1 MKKKLL
7 AIILMLAMAAALIPA
22 FSAQAVY
29 AADIVDEFPD
39 ATGDSVNKTA
49 YNSIYWA
56 VGQGI
61 INGFSDGTFGPDE
74 SCTRAQFVVMVWRL
88 SGKPE
93 PASTSSAGRFSD
105 VNGLSG
111 GMLKAISWAV
121 EKGIIS
127 GFNDGTFRPDDTVT
141 RRQSAV
147 MLWRMAGKPAA
158 TATTSFSDISSGETT
173 YPAIQWGASVGLIKG
188 FSDGTFGPEQN
199 CLRQQIVIFLYRYAD
214 NVEGKEMVIPEIKK
228 IDGSTAPA
236 EEPTPAQP
244 AKQTYYRMTKRT
256 KTLTDLA
263 AKQVVNY
270 EYDSLG
276 RLTRAFSS
284 TADVA
289 IAYESNG
296 DIKYSGTRYDSNGAV
311 NEKTDRVIG
320 QPNGIKSEIAYDVNG
335 KITGKTTYEY
345 DAQGNQ
351 LKTTTENMITNTVS
365 VTDYVNTY
373 SGSNLTKVVVKT
385 DGAVTRTSEYVYSSN
400 GELFSAN
407 EYDDSGKITWSMEIS
422 GNTTIYKNYDNGVI
436 SSESSYTHT
445 ATGDEDIYY
454 SYVEGV
460 KTLSN
465 RSTAKFNAS
474 GDMTERTNYDADNK
488 VTWKEEYKYNPDGT
502 LSEQISSDGTSQTDR
517 MVYKYKDGKLVEVCH
532 VDAAGTETGQTY
544 ITYDANG
551 NIIREN
557 YTGAGIVMEYEYK
570 AFELEE
576 NPEEYYIPEF
586 VNMYFPLGAWS
597 Y

>member
-228 IDGSTAPA
+228 ADGSTAPA

-244 AKQTYYRMTKRT
+244 AVP
-256 KTLTDLA
+256 D
-263 AKQVVNY
+263 N
-270 EYDSLG
+270 G
-276 RLTRAFSS
+276 GGSS
-284 TADVA
+284 
-289 IAYESNG
+289 
-296 DIKYSGTRYDSNGAV
+296 DSNSDYVMKKVDINNDNWQDYLEIVTVKLSRGEGAYHYSYRLKLKDEYALNYKEHSGYNISKDMAEAAINDSSILQV
-311 NEKTDRVIG
+311 LIAEG
-320 QPNGIKSEIAYDVNG
+320 EISLPDTGSVTAAYTVFCPHMEELLIPYNPGALIIYGGPD
-335 KITGKTTYEY
+335 
-345 DAQGNQ
+345 
-351 LKTTTENMITNTVS
+351 LKTVSITEVS
-365 VTDYVNTY
+365 YGRYLINDMMDDERSKELAHCWETM
-373 SGSNLTKVVVKT
+373 
-385 DGAVTRTSEYVYSSN
+385 EYVGTLHTEDESV
-400 GELFSAN
+400 FT
-407 EYDDSGKITWSMEIS
+407 DSYVVEITDV
-422 GNTTIYKNYDNGVI
+422 GGTIYVWEK
-436 SSESSYTHT
+436 
-445 ATGDEDIYY
+445 
-454 SYVEGV
+454 
-460 KTLSN
+460 K
-465 RSTAKFNAS
+465 
-474 GDMTERTNYDADNK
+474 
-488 VTWKEEYKYNPDGT
+488 
-502 LSEQISSDGTSQTDR
+502 
-517 MVYKYKDGKLVEVCH
+517 
-532 VDAAGTETGQTY
+532 
-544 ITYDANG
+544 
-551 NIIREN
+551 
-557 YTGAGIVMEYEYK
+557 
-570 AFELEE
+570 
-576 NPEEYYIPEF
+576 
-586 VNMYFPLGAWS
+586 
-597 Y
+597 